1 MNSRARGF
9 TLVEVLVVVLLSSLV
24 MGSVYKMIVMQQ
36 NSTREQYAIID
47 TQQNARTG
55 LAILTNEL
63 KELSAVDGDI
73 VGASETSLTFR
84 ALNKAGV
91 VCNKDA
97 LNNYI
102 DVAELGE
109 AFEIGDS
116 ILVFAEG
123 SVTDVTDDAWLA
135 VPVGNVW
142 NATVALCGGVNPLG
156 AVSWNRLWI
165 NGVLM
170 GPVERGALV
179 RGFTPTRYRIADNG
193 EWGQLLRRTANS
205 SGLLWTTTE
214 TPILDQLAATAEGGL
229 SFRYFDAAGT
239 LMPYNTLASN
249 LDDIMRVQVKVAGKA
264 VSTAKSTGEN
274 RFRDSLVSTVY
285 LRGNFRTQ

>member
-1 MNSRARGF
+1 MNSRAHGF

-55 LAILTNEL
+55 VGILTNEL

-73 VGASETSLTFR
+73 IAASASAIEFR
-84 ALNKAGV
+84 ALTKAGV
-91 VCNKDA
+91 VCAKDP

-102 DVAELGE
+102 DVAELG
-109 AFEIGDS
+109 AGFAIGDS
-116 ILVFAEG
+116 ALVFAEG
-123 SVTDVTDDAWLA
+123 VVTDVSDDTWLR
-135 VPVGNVW
+135 VQVYNIFPS
-142 NATVALCGGVNPLG
+142 TVTLCGGVNPLG
-156 AVSWNRLWI
+156 AVGWNRLWI
-165 NGVLM
+165 NGAVL
-170 GPVERGALV
+170 GPVRPGALV
-179 RGFTPTRYRIADNG
+179 RAFTPTRYRIRDNG
-193 EWGQLLRRTANS
+193 EWGQMMRRVAVPN
-205 SGLLWTTTE
+205 GLGWTTTE
-214 TPILDQLAATAEGGL
+214 TAILDQLASVSENGL
-229 SFRYFDAAGT
+229 VFRYYDAAGAQIA
-239 LMPYNTLASN
+239 YGSLASS